1 MFHVLANGRAP
12 IGRSTPA
19 RPRRSIG
26 RSIGRASAMWAIGA
40 LLLLSPLSVIAS
52 ASSCSPAKP
61 CAAANGHATNG
72 GTSSNGKDHTS
83 STKDAQQ
90 TGTKQNS
97 GKHNG
102 AENSGK
108 PNGSKQSSGKPNGTK
123 QSSGKHLGSTS
134 THQASHHPGSTGQ
147 HHHAAGAGHGSGG
160 TIGQSSGNGVS
171 SSPQAAIGR
180 VNPSVHHVQAERG
193 GVGQGEQGKEAS
205 GVMSVPSSR
214 ALMGQRLSASRP
226 IEHVADALRFPAAL
240 LGVILLFLALQQRA
254 DRRDQMLSRAP
265 VGSRQETL
273 EFR

>member
-1 MFHVLANGRAP
+1 
-12 IGRSTPA
+12 
-19 RPRRSIG
+19 
-26 RSIGRASAMWAIGA
+26 MWAIGG

-61 CAAANGHATNG
+61 CAAANGHARNG

-108 PNGSKQSSGKPNGTK
+108 HNGTK
-123 QSSGKHLGSTS
+123 QNSGKHLGSTS
-134 THQASHHPGSTGQ
+134 THQASHHAGSTGQ
-147 HHHAAGAGHGSGG
+147 HHHATGAGHGSGG

-171 SSPQAAIGR
+171 SSPRAAIGR

-214 ALMGQRLSASRP
+214 ALMGHRLSASRP